1 MHNHHIARALAHER
15 AADLLRAATDGQPGA
30 WDRLVARFTPLI
42 ASIARRHR
50 LAEHDAAD
58 VAQATWLRL
67 LDNVDRLVEPE
78 AVGGWLATTARRESL
93 RVIRSRA
100 RAAMLGGGLLEA
112 PSAEPSMDDRL
123 QEAERSRALRSCLS
137 RLRESDRALLGLLVA
152 ESEPS
157 YEEISK
163 TLEMPV
169 GSIGPTR
176 ARALGR
182 LRTELEREQ
191 VVDAISW

>member
-1 MHNHHIARALAHER
+1 MHNSHIARALAHER
-15 AADLLRAATDGQPGA
+15 SADLLRAATDGQPGA

-67 LDNVDRLVEPE
+67 LDNVDRLAEPD

-100 RAAMLGGGLLEA
+100 RAAVLGEDLPEA
-112 PSAEPSMDDRL
+112 PSADPSMDDRL
-123 QEAERSRALRSCLS
+123 LEAERSRAVRSCVS
-137 RLRESDRALLGLLVA
+137 KLRESDRVLLGLLVA

-157 YEEISK
+157 YEEISQA
-163 TLEMPV
+163 LGMPV

-176 ARALGR
+176 ARALSR

-191 VVDAISW
+191 VADLISC